1 MDVASLLKKRP
12 AGVIGILGTAPLEE
26 CVEILV
32 ENNYGA
38 LLVFNEHDKVIGI
51 ISERDIMHGLVKWGT
66 LALNH
71 HVSELMTGKLVS
83 CRLHDKLQ
91 DLLPIMIDRSFRHLP
106 VIERGEP
113 LGMIS
118 MRDLARERISEMEL
132 EANVLRDMAATH
144 QPN

>member
-1 MDVASLLKKRP
+1 
-12 AGVIGILGTAPLEE
+12 
-26 CVEILV
+26 
-32 ENNYGA
+32 
-38 LLVFNEHDKVIGI
+38 
-51 ISERDIMHGLVKWGT
+51 
-66 LALNH
+66 
-71 HVSELMTGKLVS
+71 VS